1 MIKKSVLTSLFIGLF
16 ISNNCFASFEYSG
29 VFPPMR
35 QSNEPQTYYILLN
48 ENTKVSLNL
57 KDENGNDCKNVFVS
71 QIKLSSD
78 ETKLIKSDTGIID
91 YSVPITGIYEVEVKS
106 NADLSEAVS
115 YTLKVDEETLQ
126 SSLTE
131 NTAESISKKET
142 FSEINLKQSD
152 KIATSSNLLVPD
164 ISDPIAAPN
173 TLVTTVNTE
182 QTIASDAVDTEQIED
197 AKTFMVTSESLSPDT
212 IAVEESENK
221 NTLNNEQIASGSNE
235 ITLKNSFVENI
246 KVNFDGKLE
255 LIKSIDVFDF
265 ISDKSK
271 CWPKSVCVDDNNCIY
286 VLDGQLNKIHC
297 YDSNYSEIR
306 AFGSKGKENF
316 ALGIPV
322 SIATFQGKILVGDR
336 QKHCIH
342 IYDSNGNWLTAIQSN
357 QNTGLRINNP
367 VSICIRNNEIW
378 VGDSGTNRIL
388 CFDSSFAFLGSFGST
403 NENKI
408 ESIAAIST
416 DGNCIYILE
425 EEGCIKR
432 FGPMG
437 NFEAAFATEI
447 NFGSSIFIDNEKNI
461 WVVDTEKGLI
471 SCFANEGSLR
481 YSLNKEKLN
490 GLFNNSD
497 RFAPSD
503 IVINN
508 SAKIIVTDTALKQV
522 QIFDLK

>member
-29 VFPPMR
+29 VFPSMR

-57 KDENGNDCKNVFVS
+57 KDENGNDCKNIFVS

-78 ETKLIKSDTGIID
+78 ETKQIKSETGIID
-91 YSVPITGIYEVEVKS
+91 YAVPVTGIYEVEVKS
-106 NADLSEAVS
+106 NADLAESIS
-115 YTLKVDEETLQ
+115 YILKVDEEKTDVNV
-126 SSLTE
+126 SE
-131 NTAESISKKET
+131 KKAESINES
-142 FSEINLKQSD
+142 SPVEIVKQPEN
-152 KIATSSNLLVPD
+152 ATTSSNILVPV
-164 ISDPIAAPN
+164 INEPVAATN
-173 TLVTTVNTE
+173 TYNVLNNKE
-182 QTIASDAVDTEQIED
+182 DLIASDAVDTEQIED

-342 IYDSNGNWLTAIQSN
+342 IYDSNGNWLSAIQSN

-508 SAKIIVTDTALKQV
+508 SAKIIVTDTASKQV